1 MTRLKLNPEYAKRH
15 LFVTLLMIGLGCWF
29 GYDGFIRYPATPAAE
44 LYESIEGSDAP
55 VNVDIE
61 AFKRQKIGTQ
71 YGFTILSFFVAA
83 VVGSRL
89 MRSRRFQFGYT
100 DDCYIYR
107 GHRHPISSIRKI
119 DRSKW
124 EKKGIIRV
132 DGITLDS
139 WHHLGVKEFVEKVDS
154 TLASNGAAETAPP
167 QGRT

>member
-15 LFVTLLMIGLGCWF
+15 LFVTLLMVALGCWF
-29 GYDGFIRYPATPAAE
+29 GYDGFIGYPATPAAE
-44 LYESIEGSDAP
+44 LYKSIEGSDAP
-55 VNVDIE
+55 EGFDLD

-71 YGFTILSFFVAA
+71 YGFTILAFFAAA

-89 MRSRRFQFGYT
+89 AKSKRFKFGYT
-100 DDCYIYR
+100 DDCYVYR
-107 GHRHPISSIRKI
+107 GRRHPLSSIKKI
-119 DRSKW
+119 ARSKW
-124 EKKGIIRV
+124 EKKGIVKI

-167 QGRT
+167 RGRA